1 MLIHCDGL
9 AAAVVVVVVVVVD
22 SLHRGDSDSDDMCF
36 VVGVDGD
43 WRVEIEIGPGDDMTD
58 YYCCYYP
65 CHYYHHAGSYH
76 LVDDVVDSSEQQSL
90 PVGE

>member
-9 AAAVVVVVVVVVD
+9 VVAVVVVD

-43 WRVEIEIGPGDDMTD
+43 WRVEIGIGPAGDDMTD
-58 YYCCYYP
+58 YYYYCCYYP
-65 CHYYHHAGSYH
+65 CHYYRHAGSYH
-76 LVDDVVDSSEQQSL
+76 LVDDVVDSSEQQLL
-90 PVGE
+90 PVDE